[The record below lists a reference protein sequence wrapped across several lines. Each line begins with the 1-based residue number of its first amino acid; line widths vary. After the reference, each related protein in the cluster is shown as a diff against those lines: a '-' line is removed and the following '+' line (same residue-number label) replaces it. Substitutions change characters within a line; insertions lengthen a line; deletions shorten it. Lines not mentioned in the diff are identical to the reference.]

1 MSTPIRS
8 FKPLSL
14 KRQPQAVM
22 GHFAHGFKWKNGRI
36 QTCRSTPFQWFLGD
50 LPSGIYLLKLSEI
63 APQGGRTVPPVRVIK
78 TQ

>member
-1 MSTPIRS
+1 MGKRS
-8 FKPLSL
+8 HS
-14 KRQPQAVM
+14 QPAV
-22 GHFAHGFKWKNGRI
+22 A
-36 QTCRSTPFQWFLGD
+36 TPFQWFLGD